1 MKRCMGCMR
10 LIDDNAVICPYC
22 SYNQSEKKEN
32 ENFLSAGTVLAGR
45 YIIGKALGSG
55 GFGIT
60 YIAWD
65 SMLEQTVAIKE
76 FFPSAFV
83 SRTQNGVSVRLS
95 DPKMLE
101 QFETGRRKAI
111 DESRCL
117 ARLGDVE
124 SVTDVYDCIEEN
136 NTAYIIME
144 FLDGITLKQRLEER
158 GKLTFEEAMKIIMP
172 VINSLAKVHEQNLIH
187 RDISP
192 DNIMLCKN
200 SAIKIL
206 DFGSA
211 RFAKKENE
219 KTYTIVL
226 KHGYAP
232 IEQYSSHSAQGP
244 WTDVYAVAA
253 TLYKMITGKRPMD
266 SIERVNNDNLPS
278 PKELGIRLPDYAN
291 EAIMRAL
298 CVDAKYRTQNMLL
311 FKRGLSGLEQRQP
324 QYMEELYRNRPVQ
337 HYNPNYNNYKNEKS
351 AGKAGAVVAVCS
363 IVAALIAVTA
373 VLISNAKKN
382 VVQTVEQTTPMTVA
396 TSATQT
402 TMQHTT
408 EPETQTT
415 QETTET
421 TTQPQPQ
428 LQLLI
433 NSQPSDTVTVAY
445 IESANLKLEN
455 IPEDAGDIVCEVED
469 ESVVSVNVVGNIA
482 KRFIPLENLQL
493 NFFGKRIGNTYVNI
507 YLTNYPDI
515 FTRVYVDVILVQ
527 GAETTSVDE

>member
-10 LIDDNAVICPYC
+10 LIDDNARFCPYC
-22 SYNQSEKKEN
+22 SYNQNEKKEN
-32 ENFLSAGTVLAGR
+32 DDFLSPGTVLAGR
-45 YIIGKALGSG
+45 YIIGRALGSG

-65 SMLEQTVAIKE
+65 SMLEHTVGIKE

-83 SRTQNGVSVRLS
+83 TRAKDGVSVRLS
-95 DPKMLE
+95 DGKMAQ
-101 QFETGRRKAI
+101 QFENGRKKAI

-117 ARLGDVE
+117 ASLSDVE

-144 FLDGITLKQRLEER
+144 YLDGVTLKQYLEEKV
-158 GKLTFEEAMKIIMP
+158 KLTFEEAIKIIMP

-200 SAIKIL
+200 SVIKIL

-253 TLYKMITGKRPMD
+253 TLYKMITGKRPVD
-266 SIERVNNDNLPS
+266 SIERVNNDTLPS
-278 PKELGIRLPDYAN
+278 PKELGVRLPDYAN
-291 EAIMRAL
+291 EAIMHAL
-298 CVDAKYRTQNMLL
+298 CVDARYRTRNMQS

-324 QYMEELYRNRPVQ
+324 RYMEEPYRNRPVE
-337 HYNPNYNNYKNEKS
+337 HYEPNYNNDKSEKPT
-351 AGKAGAVVAVCS
+351 GKAGAVVAVCS
-363 IVAALIAVTA
+363 IAAALVVIAA

-382 VVQTVEQTTPMTVA
+382 VVETVEQTTPLTVA
-396 TSATQT
+396 TSAEQT
-402 TMQHTT
+402 TTTQTT

-415 QETTET
+415 EQTTEQ
-421 TTQPQPQ
+421 TTQPRPK

-433 NSQPSDTVTVAY
+433 NGQTSDTVTVAY
-445 IESANLKLEN
+445 IESVNLKLEN

-469 ESVVSVNVVGNIA
+469 ESIVSVGVVGNIA
-482 KRFIPLENLQL
+482 KRFIPIENMQL
-493 NFFGKRIGNTYVNI
+493 NFFGKQIGNTYVNVFFK
-507 YLTNYPDI
+507 NRPDI
-515 FTRVYVDVILVQ
+515 SVSVYVDVILAQ
-527 GAETTSVDE
+527 GSETTSFDE